1 VLTSADESKACAELE
16 KMESKP
22 DERLMG
28 MATTN
33 RFDTYAR
40 GNGYLIITGM
50 TLGNLKPGDQ
60 AWIES
65 MSFEATFS
73 FRTPE
78 EKHPDN
84 REREC
89 F

>member
-22 DERLMG
+22 DERPEA

-33 RFDTYAR
+33 RFDTYPG
-40 GNGYLIITGM
+40 GNGSLIIISM

-60 AWIES
+60 AWIKS
-65 MSFEATFS
+65 MSFEAI
-73 FRTPE
+73 
-78 EKHPDN
+78 DAA
-84 REREC
+84 
-89 F
+89 